1 MILENKRVLMST
13 LRGFIIA
20 ALITGMAAIAIFFL
34 FSRPKIETPEI
45 SATTGDAPSQ
55 EQAVRSAPAFDIVRV
70 DLGGTAIIAGTAEP
84 GSTIAIMVGEQII
97 AKTDV
102 GRDGSWSIIV
112 SDPLPVG
119 DIELYLM
126 ATTKDGQ
133 IMRSRNVV
141 LVSIPPN
148 RDRLP
153 LVVLGSPGGASLVM
167 QDPDR
172 QPSSGSLILET
183 VDYDRQ
189 GGVIFAGKAEPGV
202 TVRVFSDDVIA
213 GETRADENGRW
224 VVISRNPISV
234 GVHKLQIDQVEANG
248 RVSAVLVLPF
258 ERADLQTIATAGD
271 GAVIVQPGNSL
282 WRIARKLYGSGW
294 QYTVIYSANADQI
307 QDPDKIYP
315 GQVFAIPQISQ
326 EDPE

>member
-1 MILENKRVLMST
+1 MST

-34 FSRPKIETPEI
+34 FSRPKIETPEV
-45 SATTGDAPSQ
+45 STTPGDTPTQ

-70 DLGGTAIIAGTAEP
+70 DLGGTAIIAGTGEP
-84 GSTIAIMVGEQII
+84 GSAITIMVGDQVI
-97 AKTDV
+97 AKAEV
-102 GRDGSWSIIV
+102 GADGSWSIII

-119 DIELYLM
+119 DIELHLVT
-126 ATTKDGQ
+126 TTKDGQ
-133 IMRSRNVV
+133 SIRSRNVV

-172 QPSSGSLILET
+172 QPSSGSLVLET

-189 GGVIFAGKAEPGV
+189 GGVIFAGVAKPGMA
-202 TVRVFSDDVIA
+202 VRVFSDDILA
-213 GETRADENGRW
+213 GEARADENGRW
-224 VVISRNPISV
+224 VVISRDPISV

-258 ERADLQTIATAGD
+258 ERADLKTIATAGA
-271 GAVIVQPGNSL
+271 GSVIVQPGNSL

-315 GQVFAIPQISQ
+315 GQVFAIPKISQ
-326 EDPE
+326 EDP

>member
-1 MILENKRVLMST
+1 MST

-34 FSRPKIETPEI
+34 FSRPNVQPPEL
-45 SATTGDAPSQ
+45 STTVDGSPSQ
-55 EQAVRSAPAFDIVRV
+55 EQIVRTAPAFDIVRV
-70 DLGGTAIIAGTAEP
+70 DIGGTAVIAGTAEP
-84 GSTIAIMVGEQII
+84 GSKIAIMVGEQII
-97 AKTDV
+97 GETDV
-102 GRDGSWSIIV
+102 GTDGSWSIVIT
-112 SDPLPVG
+112 DPLPVG
-119 DIELYLM
+119 DIELYLV

-133 IMRSRNVV
+133 SIRSSTVV

-153 LVVLGSPGGASLVM
+153 LVVLGSPGGASMVM

-189 GGVIFAGKAEPGV
+189 GGIIFAGRAKPGV
-202 TVRVFSDDVIA
+202 SVRVFSDGVLA
-213 GETRADENGRW
+213 GETRVDENGRW
-224 VVISRNPISV
+224 VVISRDPISV
-234 GVHKLQIDQVEANG
+234 GVHELQIDQVEKNG

-258 ERADLQTIATAGD
+258 ERADPQSIAAAGSES
-271 GAVIVQPGNSL
+271 VIVQPGNSL
-282 WRIARKLYGSGW
+282 WRIARRLYGSGW
-294 QYTVIYSANADQI
+294 QYTVIYSANVDQI

-315 GQVFAIPQISQ
+315 GQIFAIPKISQ
-326 EDPE
+326 EDPG